1 MSRFNRIMAAGGSC
15 WPAMGGSV
23 QIDCEE
29 AEQQPFIERI
39 RLDGSDVYVTGPSL
53 VIAAEVDRGEG
64 SILGGWVIIRGHSY
78 LNKSAT
84 AKALDVRTSK
94 QVVPLPKAR

>member
-1 MSRFNRIMAAGGSC
+1 MALGVGGSC
-15 WPAMGGSV
+15 WAAMGGSV

-29 AEQQPFIERI
+29 AEQQPFIERV
-39 RLDGSDVYVTGPSL
+39 RLDGSDVYVAGPSL
-53 VIAAEVDRGEG
+53 VIATKVDRGEG
-64 SILGGWVIIRGHSY
+64 SILGGWVIIRGHGY
-78 LNKSAT
+78 LNESAT